1 MRSGGIDP
9 MHVLKKI
16 SVMGELSSAMV
27 RLLMNSTCIG
37 PDHNMFVEKLLEQEK
52 LLYELRVDC
61 IKAEGCASI
70 GTDFTTR

>member
-1 MRSGGIDP
+1 MGSGGIDP

-37 PDHNMFVEKLLEQEK
+37 PDHNMFVEKLLVQEK